1 MRPLA
6 ALLLLAGVANGQAT
20 RTEAQSVLV
29 DVLVTDKKG
38 AYVPNLTAKEF
49 QVFEDGKEQTVDG
62 IFTEKGAAS
71 APRHSVLLLFDNASM
86 TVREQGT
93 ARQAAMQIIDQV
105 AAGDPS
111 IAVLDFSGSLR
122 VTQTFTS
129 DVTRAKQAVAQP
141 KGGTLSGVDPS
152 SPTGAGAANDFAVR
166 DLLRSLD
173 GLVKNLQSAPG
184 RKSLI
189 FFSPGYAMNSEYSS
203 RLDQVVGAAN
213 RSNVSIYPVNIR
225 VSSTFAGQTTDVSAP
240 APTPAGRGRGGTTTL
255 SGTPTGMNAAD
266 PAAATLASG
275 PALLSILLKLA
286 EGTGG
291 FVVRQPDDQAG
302 FARISKE
309 QSEFY
314 VLSYT
319 PPDSADGS
327 CHKLRVKVKGNGMNL
342 RSREGYCKRTPGAL
356 LSGNAVERTLEQRAV
371 AQANGNVPVTMQAP
385 YFYKSANVAR
395 VSAVMEINPGNVAFK
410 KEKNKFVGQLDILGI
425 ANKEDGSAGARFSDV
440 VKFEFDSQAEVDQ
453 FKHAP
458 YRYENQFDIASGKY
472 KLAVVLGAGGESFGR
487 LQTALEIEPYAGN
500 EFSLSGLA
508 LSREFRPA
516 NQGIAGLDEF
526 LIDDRKKLVSE
537 GAEVVASGSNKLPAS
552 GPAGMF
558 IEIYEPLLA
567 KPNPETP
574 LEVAFQ
580 IRLLDRTSG
589 EVKAETGLMRLD
601 LRGKQGAS
609 SIPLA
614 LNLPLKGLAL
624 GAYVLEFQAL
634 DSAGKSAKRM
644 APFEIE

>member
-6 ALLLLAGVANGQAT
+6 ALLLLAGVANAQAT

-38 AYVPNLTAKEF
+38 AYVPNLTAKDF

-71 APRHSVLLLFDNASM
+71 APRHSVLLLFDNSSM
-86 TVREQGT
+86 TAREQVT
-93 ARQAAMQIIDQV
+93 ARQAAMRIIDQV

-225 VSSTFAGQTTDVSAP
+225 VSSAFAGQTTDVSAP

-327 CHKLRVKVKGNGMNL
+327 CHKLRVKVKGNGLNL

-371 AQANGNVPVTMQAP
+371 AQAVGNIPATMQAP

-395 VSAVMEINPGNVAFK
+395 VAAVMEINPGNVAFK

-440 VKFEFDSQAEVDQ
+440 VKFELDSQAEVDQ
-453 FKHAP
+453 FKRTP

-537 GAEVVASGSNKLPAS
+537 GAEVVAAGSNKLPAS

-574 LEVAFQ
+574 LDVAFQ

-589 EVKAETGLMRLD
+589 EVKADTGLMRLD

-634 DSAGKSAKRM
+634 DSAGKTAKRT